1 MTRDFLK
8 SIEGMPEGAIDK
20 IMAENG
26 RDIEKAKGES
36 AALRHDL
43 EQEKAHGAEITAET
57 ERLKAAG
64 ASADEYKTKYEE
76 LAAKVAVEK
85 EKAEQAKQKADKR
98 AALEAR
104 YSAAAVD
111 KDGKPLAWAHD
122 AIKEQYFSK
131 FSVAVEDA
139 NNVGKSDAD
148 ILHALMKDDSG
159 ALKGVTPNV
168 QLRGASDLGG
178 GTQYTREQLK
188 AMSPKDINANWDSI
202 KASLSNL
209 K

>member
-36 AALRHDL
+36 AELKRDL
-43 EQEKAHGAEITAET
+43 EQEKAHGAEITAEI

-64 ASADEYKTKYEE
+64 ASADEYKAKFEQLT
-76 LAAKVAVEK
+76 AKVAAEK
-85 EKAEQAKQKADKR
+85 EKSEKAKQEADKR

-104 YSAAAVD
+104 YAAAAVD
-111 KDGKPLAWAHD
+111 KDGKPLSWAHD
-122 AIKEQYFSK
+122 AIKAQYFSK
-131 FSVAVEDA
+131 FSAAVEDA

-148 ILHALMKDDSG
+148 ILHGLMKDDSG

-168 QLRGASDLGG
+168 QLRGGSDLGG
-178 GTQYTREQLK
+178 GTPYTREQLK